1 MLLSLIHIYCAKGDG
16 QDSHKGQENRTDEG
30 NLADNF
36 PNKVG
41 SGFSRPNTGN
51 RSVVFAD
58 IVGNFNGV
66 ILDRNIK
73 VVESNNQQEV
83 DDSINCCIDVYK
95 RQGYNSTAFSEA
107 LNAALESTDITTKA
121 SSFAQAEQV
130 LLDDCVVVPLYYQ
143 TSSYAMG
150 EDVTDIS
157 FSPFSGQI
165 HFKYARKPG

>member
-1 MLLSLIHIYCAKGDG
+1 MAK
-16 QDSHKGQENRTDEG
+16 
-30 NLADNF
+30 
-36 PNKVG
+36 
-41 SGFSRPNTGN
+41 
-51 RSVVFAD
+51 
-58 IVGNFNGV
+58 
-66 ILDRNIK
+66 
-73 VVESNNQQEV
+73 VESGDFDIALTPLKATYDAPESLLNNFLAE
-83 DDSINCCIDVYK
+83 SGSNYY
-95 RQGYNSTAFSEA
+95 GYNSTAFSEA